1 MLHCL
6 CCCINTDSDY
16 VILLSLYADILS
28 EKCTLQFYCYSRYLQ
43 VSKFYVFTTCAQYA
57 YMYNNTSTM
66 LTSIVVCRACVS
78 HHTLIS
84 KYNHCQ
90 LVTDKFTKHT
100 KKQYMQIP
108 SNFEF

>member
-1 MLHCL
+1 
-6 CCCINTDSDY
+6 
-16 VILLSLYADILS
+16 
-28 EKCTLQFYCYSRYLQ
+28 
-43 VSKFYVFTTCAQYA
+43 
-57 YMYNNTSTM
+57 M

-90 LVTDKFTKHT
+90 LVTDKFIKHT